1 MIPVTNLRTGVA
13 FSDAQGLWEVIS
25 YRHVKMGRGSA
36 TIRIKVR
43 NLKTDSVIEK
53 TFTSGQKIED
63 IEIEKKKGQFL
74 YSDASEIV
82 FMDPATFEQFTLSK
96 TAAGGKEKFLK
107 EGQEY
112 DIQAAGD
119 SVLGIEI
126 PKIMVLEVAET
137 APGVKGDTV
146 SAATKE
152 AVLENGLKVKVPLF
166 IDQGDKLKID
176 TRTNN
181 YVERAKS

>member
-1 MIPVTNLRTGVA
+1 MIPVTNLRNGVA
-13 FSDAQGLWEVIS
+13 FSDSQGLWEVIS

-36 TIRIKVR
+36 TIRVKVP
-43 NLKTDSVIEK
+43 NLKTDSVVEK
-53 TFTSGQKIED
+53 TFTSGQKVEN

-82 FMDPATFEQFTLSK
+82 FMDPATFEQFVLPK
-96 TAAGGKEKFLK
+96 TATGGKEKFLK

-112 DIQAAGD
+112 DIKAAGD

-126 PKIMVLEVAET
+126 PKIIVLEVAET
-137 APGVKGDTV
+137 GPSVKGDTV
-146 SAATKE
+146 SSATKE
-152 AVLENGLKVKVPLF
+152 AVLENGLRIKVPLF
-166 IDQGDKLKID
+166 INQGDKLRID
-176 TRTNN
+176 TRTNE